1 MILMD
6 IEKQQAPSKEVDNSP
21 HERRKC
27 PGQRP
32 KSARRLLH
40 KAITR
45 CATLLVFWYLIKT
58 FTDRIPLDARVRT
71 WNFSPFHSHPFPYPH
86 RRLSLHEREQLFLS
100 VPSTESALEASRA
113 YATHPHLAGSSE
125 DSLDAKAILHLFQD
139 EFGIPKTTHLPVF
152 NAGTPQSR
160 NATLLLTTSDA
171 SSHPTA
177 WIDTY
182 YPVMNTGLEQSL
194 QILNADGSPLWT
206 ADLVED
212 GDPRDEDAH
221 KYRDAVPTWHGLS
234 CDGDV
239 TGQLIY
245 ANYGFKED
253 YDELVAQ
260 GTNFTGKIVLTRY
273 GDNAR
278 GLKIKG
284 AQELGAAGVLIYSD
298 PRDDGYV
305 TVKNGFAPYPAGPAR
320 NPTSVQRGSVQY
332 LSSYPGDP
340 TTPGYP
346 AYEDAERTEGSN
358 IPTIPSLPISW
369 QNAQR
374 LLEEIGEL
382 YVQTEDGKKHL
393 SGRASE
399 NSIRLV
405 NHVDTKVT
413 PIWNTMVSIPGHIK
427 NEVVIIG
434 GHRDAWVMGAAD
446 PTSGTV
452 SLHEIIRGY
461 GALLRKGW
469 KPLRTIVIASWDAE
483 EYGLIGST
491 EWAEDFAPWISE
503 HVVAY
508 LNVDVSVAGSRL
520 FVAASPSLAHL
531 MKQTALDIPHPTD
544 EARTLWDAIGD
555 DGPYKD
561 FVQGFNETIDSDFLE
576 LYNQKEHKL
585 QASETKVYPL
595 GSGSDFTVFLQRL
608 GVACLHQGFDSTA
621 TDAPYHYHSIYDTQ
635 SWLERYADPG
645 FNRHVAIAK
654 YLGLLGLRITD
665 SIVLP
670 INTTQ
675 YSLELDDYL
684 DEVESLVPSLVEKA
698 KEVQFS
704 ALRLAIQKLQ
714 QASLK
719 LDAEKFEAEEDFK
732 KLLKRVRFPGR
743 LGKQFPRRQTVLLRR
758 AADWIKAVFG
768 VPPPTDEE
776 LQLLSLRSAGS
787 WEEYLEYAS
796 EVDVELFGD
805 LDDAASEQNW
815 KGLPFPIRRFIKAA
829 KRVAKANQK
838 LIAFERGFISEEGIK
853 DREWYRHLGVAPGKW
868 LGYGATTFP
877 GLTEAITIEKNVTLI
892 SHEAKR
898 LESLLDNMS
907 IALLP

>member
-1 MILMD
+1 MR
-6 IEKQQAPSKEVDNSP
+6 S
-21 HERRKC
+21 
-27 PGQRP
+27 
-32 KSARRLLH
+32 
-40 KAITR
+40 
-45 CATLLVFWYLIKT
+45 
-58 FTDRIPLDARVRT
+58 
-71 WNFSPFHSHPFPYPH
+71 
-86 RRLSLHEREQLFLS
+86 S

-125 DSLDAKAILHLFQD
+125 DSLDAKAILDVFQD
-139 EFGIPKTTHLPVF
+139 EFGIPKTPHLPVF

-160 NATLLLTTSDA
+160 KATLLLTTSDA
-171 SSHPTA
+171 SSRPTA

-194 QILNADGSPLWT
+194 QILNTDGTSLWT

-221 KYRDAVPTWHGLS
+221 KYRDAIPTWHGLS

-245 ANYGFKED
+245 ANYGLKED

-260 GTNFTGKIVLTRY
+260 GTNFTGKVVLARY
-273 GDNAR
+273 GGNFR

-382 YVQTEDGKKHL
+382 YVQTKDGKKLL
-393 SGRASE
+393 SGQASE

-413 PIWNTMVSIPGHIK
+413 PIWNTMASIPGHIK

-434 GHRDAWVMGAAD
+434 CHRDAWVMGAAD

-520 FVAASPSLAHL
+520 NIAASPSLAHVI
-531 MKQTALDIPHPTD
+531 KQTALDVPHPTD
-544 EARTLWDAIGD
+544 EHRTLWDAIGD
-555 DGPYKD
+555 QGPYKN
-561 FVQGFNETIDSDFLE
+561 FVGGFNDTIDSDFLE
-576 LYNQKEHKL
+576 LYNKKERKL
-585 QASETKVYPL
+585 QASKTKVYPL

-608 GVACLHQGFDSTA
+608 GVASSDQGFGNTA

-635 SWLERYADPG
+635 SWQERYADPG
-645 FNRHVAIAK
+645 FNRHVAVAK

-665 SIVLP
+665 SIILP
-670 INTTQ
+670 LNTTQ

-684 DEVESLVPSLVEKA
+684 DEVESLVPSLGDKA
-698 KEVQFS
+698 QEVSFS
-704 ALRLAIQKLQ
+704 SLRLAIQKLQ
-714 QASLK
+714 DASLK

-758 AADWIKAVFG
+758 AADWIKGVFG

-776 LQLLSLRSAGS
+776 LQLLI
-787 WEEYLEYAS
+787 
-796 EVDVELFGD
+796 DVELFGD

-838 LIAFERGFISEEGIK
+838 LIAFERGFISEDGIK

-877 GLTEAITIEKNVTLI
+877 GLTEAITYEKNVTLI
-892 SHEAKR
+892 HHEAKR
-898 LESLLDNMS
+898 LGSLLVNL
-907 IALLP
+907 AVTLLP